1 VSATA
6 DQTGALT
13 PSNGIVSAARG
24 TVLGVDYGERRL
36 GIAVGELSL
45 GIAHPLVTL
54 QADSDRM
61 RLQLLEPL
69 MQEWKPVL
77 VVVGLPVHM
86 DDRPHALGER
96 CRRFAQKLARRFG
109 VQARTLDERLTSHA
123 AEQALAEAGVPAYRR
138 KQVLDQVAAQAILET
153 FFETHDHA
161 A

>member
-1 VSATA
+1 
-6 DQTGALT
+6 
-13 PSNGIVSAARG
+13 
-24 TVLGVDYGERRL
+24 VLGVDYGEHRL
-36 GIAVGELSL
+36 GLAVGDLAL
-45 GIAHPLVTL
+45 GIAHPLTTL

-77 VVVGLPVHM
+77 VVVGLPMHM
-86 DDRPHALGER
+86 DDRAHPLGER

-109 VQARTLDERLTSHA
+109 VEARVLDERLTSHA
-123 AEQALAEAGVPAYRR
+123 AEQALAEAGVPVHRR

-153 FFETHDHA
+153 FFETNDHA